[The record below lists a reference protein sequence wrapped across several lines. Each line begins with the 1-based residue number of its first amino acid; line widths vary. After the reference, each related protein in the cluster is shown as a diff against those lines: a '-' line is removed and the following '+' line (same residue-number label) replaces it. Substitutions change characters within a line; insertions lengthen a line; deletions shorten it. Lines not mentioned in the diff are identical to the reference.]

1 MRKLNKLRA
10 RNQKA
15 NWVNA
20 YSESTGIL
28 NFHCGLNW

>member
-15 NWVNA
+15 NWVCA
-20 YSESTGIL
+20 YSEGIGI